1 MPLLSYFQHSY
12 CTLIKY
18 TRGSF
23 PEKGSVSNVAHTNQK
38 QFWTENIHFMNI
50 EISSIIS
57 ETECDGGILQSY
69 RANHGSNL
77 LAIKEILN

>member
-1 MPLLSYFQHSY
+1 MPLLSHFEYNY

-18 TRGSF
+18 SRGSF
-23 PEKGSVSNVAHTNQK
+23 PEKGSAVMQPYTNQK

-50 EISSIIS
+50 KMPSIIF

-69 RANHGSNL
+69 RANLKSNL
-77 LAIKEILN
+77 LAMK